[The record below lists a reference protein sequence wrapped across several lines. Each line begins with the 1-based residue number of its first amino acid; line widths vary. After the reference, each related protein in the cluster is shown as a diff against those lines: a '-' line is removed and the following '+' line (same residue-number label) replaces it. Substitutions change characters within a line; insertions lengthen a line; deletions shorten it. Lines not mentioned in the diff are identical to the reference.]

1 MEIIYTLLMIGLLIA
16 VVFLTGKVL
25 RLQMNFYVMKF
36 QNMESENDS
45 QNKFDEIDSILNL
58 LVEKAKF
65 IEDKPTEPI
74 EHNPLLDYRN
84 DLIKTLTFKKAKIK
98 NKFDFECGFLEFKKG
113 YTFTK
118 DDNFLTVHRYGKDYQ
133 KFFVRDAYSVT
144 LWEKLLKVNQPKPKR
159 KYTKKTIKNE
169 N

>member
-98 NKFDFECGFLEFKKG
+98 NVGKFQAWYSDKQSKIINVAEDTISIEQDENIYITDEGL
-113 YTFTK
+113 YIHK
-118 DDNFLTVHRYGKDYQ
+118 DH
-133 KFFVRDAYSVT
+133 VT
-144 LWEKLLKVNQPKPKR
+144 L
-159 KYTKKTIKNE
+159 IK
-169 N
+169 